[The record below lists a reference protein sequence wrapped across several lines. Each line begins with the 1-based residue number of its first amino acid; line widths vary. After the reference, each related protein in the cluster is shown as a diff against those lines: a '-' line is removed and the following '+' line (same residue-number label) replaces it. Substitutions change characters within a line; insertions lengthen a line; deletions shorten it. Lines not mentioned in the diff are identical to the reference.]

1 MRTMRRPLVVGL
13 LAALCASALI
23 TGAAF
28 AHPLGNFTINHYS
41 GLRVAPDAVVIDHV
55 TDYAEIPTFTE
66 RRLMDTDGNGD
77 VSDAEA
83 AIYKSAQCR
92 SLASDLDLKVGN
104 SAVTLALTESGIGFP
119 MGQGSPT
126 MRLVCVYRGAV
137 SSPITEATAFSF
149 ADNSYAER
157 RGWREIT
164 VEGDG
169 TTLTAS
175 DAPSTG
181 TSNRLTVYP
190 ADLLAI
196 PLGQSAT
203 TFTAQP
209 AGPRLAPLSL
219 PDAQP
224 IAAVIPE
231 PQPANG
237 QPPGTTTNAPVSVP
251 AGVTDLGN
259 DVTSLFQAP
268 DLTPPVVALGLL
280 VAFGLGA
287 LHAVSPGHGKT
298 VMAAYLVGSRGTARH
313 ALGLGLTVTVSHTL
327 GVLALG
333 ALSLSAAAFISP
345 DRLYPILSIV
355 SGGIVVA
362 IGAYLLL
369 TRLRT
374 MWATDKERHAADLHQ
389 HHDHDHDHGHGHH
402 HEPPPE
408 RPAGWH
414 EHDGMGHTHLP
425 PANAMGWRG
434 LFALGLSGGMIPSIS
449 ALLVLIGSIS
459 IGRPIYG
466 VVLTVAFGL
475 GMAFVLVGVG
485 FGLVYAR
492 RLVERLPVAAPL
504 RLTQR
509 LPLVTAVI
517 VLLAGV
523 LITGQGLATLG

>member
-1 MRTMRRPLVVGL
+1 M
-13 LAALCASALI
+13 A
-23 TGAAF
+23 
-28 AHPLGNFTINHYS
+28 
-41 GLRVAPDAVVIDHV
+41 
-55 TDYAEIPTFTE
+55 
-66 RRLMDTDGNGD
+66 
-77 VSDAEA
+77 
-83 AIYKSAQCR
+83 
-92 SLASDLDLKVGN
+92 
-104 SAVTLALTESGIGFP
+104 
-119 MGQGSPT
+119 
-126 MRLVCVYRGAV
+126 
-137 SSPITEATAFSF
+137 SPITAATDFSF

-169 TTLTAS
+169 ATLTAA

-196 PLGQSAT
+196 PLGQSTA

-209 AGPRLAPLSL
+209 GGPKLPPLSL

-224 IAAVIPE
+224 IAVTAAE
-231 PQPANG
+231 PQPAGN
-237 QPPGTTTNAPVSVP
+237 QQAPDTTSNPVSVP

-259 DVTSLFQAP
+259 DVSSLFQAP

-345 DRLYPILSIV
+345 ERLYPILSIV
-355 SGGIVVA
+355 SGAIVVG

-374 MWATDKERHAADLHQ
+374 MWASNKQRQATDDHRHDDHAHGHDH
-389 HHDHDHDHGHGHH
+389 HHDVALDR
-402 HEPPPE
+402 PP
-408 RPAGWH
+408 GWH

-425 PANAMGWRG
+425 PANSMGWRG
-434 LFALGLSGGMIPSIS
+434 LFALGLSGGMIPSVS
-449 ALLVLIGSIS
+449 ALLVLIGSID
-459 IGRPIYG
+459 RPARLRRRADRGLRAGHG
-466 VVLTVAFGL
+466 VCAGWSRV
-475 GMAFVLVGVG
+475 
-485 FGLVYAR
+485 R
-492 RLVERLPVAAPL
+492 SRLRPAAC
-504 RLTQR
+504 
-509 LPLVTAVI
+509 
-517 VLLAGV
+517 
-523 LITGQGLATLG
+523 

>member
-1 MRTMRRPLVVGL
+1 MTVLRTTSRSRRL
-13 LAALCASALI
+13 LASLVMAIAASVVVSAAAL
-23 TGAAF
+23 

-41 GLRVAPDAVVIDHV
+41 GLRVAPDAIVVDHV

-66 RRLMDTDGNGD
+66 RRLMDTDVSGD
-77 VSDAEA
+77 VSDAESA
-83 AIYKSAQCR
+83 AYKNAQCAA
-92 SLASDLDLKVGN
+92 LASELALKVG
-104 SAVTLALTESGIGFP
+104 SAAVPLVLAQSGIGFP

-126 MRLVCVYRGAV
+126 MRLVCVYRGALQ
-137 SSPITEATAFSF
+137 SPITAGTDFSF

-169 TTLTAS
+169 ATLTAA
-175 DAPSTG
+175 DAPSAG

-196 PLGQSAT
+196 PLGQSTAT
-203 TFTAQP
+203 FSAQP
-209 AGPRLAPLSL
+209 GGPRLPPLSL

-224 IAAVIPE
+224 IAAVVE
-231 PQPANG
+231 PQPLNN
-237 QPPGTTTNAPVSVP
+237 QVPPDPTTNAPVSVP

-345 DRLYPILSIV
+345 DRLYPILSVV
-355 SGGIVVA
+355 SGAIVVA

-369 TRLRT
+369 TRLRA
-374 MWATDKERHAADLHQ
+374 MWAADKPHSTAGHHEDDQHDHAHNDDH
-389 HHDHDHDHGHGHH
+389 HHDVALDR
-402 HEPPPE
+402 PP
-408 RPAGWH
+408 GWH

-425 PANAMGWRG
+425 PA
-434 LFALGLSGGMIPSIS
+434 IS
-449 ALLVLIGSIS
+449 
-459 IGRPIYG
+459 
-466 VVLTVAFGL
+466 
-475 GMAFVLVGVG
+475 
-485 FGLVYAR
+485 
-492 RLVERLPVAAPL
+492 
-504 RLTQR
+504 
-509 LPLVTAVI
+509 
-517 VLLAGV
+517 
-523 LITGQGLATLG
+523 